1 MTANL
6 RIAAATT
13 IVPPRKAARAQT
25 RLPDATAVVPPET
38 LALCA
43 EDAALRRSV
52 RQALQA
58 CGYAA
63 LGSVRIEVSTGT
75 VILRGNLPTFHL
87 KQVAQTL
94 TRQVPGVGTVENA
107 ITVTRRC

>member
-1 MTANL
+1 MTANF
-6 RIAAATT
+6 RIASATA
-13 IVPPRKAARAQT
+13 IVPPRKAAPAHT
-25 RLPDATAVVPPET
+25 RLPDTTTKVPHET

-43 EDAALRRSV
+43 EDAALRGLV

-63 LGSVRIEVSTGT
+63 LGSVRIEVSRGT
-75 VILRGNLPTFHL
+75 VILRGNLPSYHL